1 MSLLCL
7 CFFVFFFKQKT
18 AYEMRISD
26 WSSDVCSSDL
36 AYDAKYGIRDY
47 RGGGR
52 SSARETAARVAAGAV
67 ARLVIPEVQVHAWVA
82 EIGGDAI
89 DPANFDLE
97 EIDRNPF
104 FCPDPAAAQRWEAA
118 MDAARKARTE
128 ERRVGK
134 ECVSTLRSRWSP
146 GHEKKKK
153 ETK

>member
-52 SSARETAARVAAGAV
+52 SSARETAARVAAGGV
-67 ARLVIPEVQVHAWVA
+67 ARLVIPEVQIHAWVA
-82 EIGGDAI
+82 EIGGAAI
-89 DPANFDLE
+89 DPAHFDLE

-104 FCPDPAAAQRWEAA
+104 FFPDPAAAQRWDVLMAS
-118 MDAARKARTE
+118 ARTAGNTMGAL
-128 ERRVGK
+128 V
-134 ECVSTLRSRWSP
+134 ECAPSGGPAGRGAP
-146 GHEKKKK
+146 
-153 ETK
+153 